1 MLLYRVNENK
11 IQLKVT
17 TFVILI
23 VSVQEVKKVYSPLL
37 YIFNE
42 DEWVRIGKNEYN
54 IINFQQG
61 RIMYK

>member
-23 VSVQEVKKVYSPLL
+23 VSVQEVKEVCSPLL

-42 DEWVRIGKNEYN
+42 DEWVTIGKNEYS